1 MYVRGS
7 DKNIEYKRDLNGFF
21 RGIIMSDA
29 DPIELYR
36 CKIFV
41 PEIHE
46 LVYDT
51 VEGREKVRYYIAPDE
66 LGSLQPDDHKQL
78 IETLPWAEQ
87 ASSLFGEQG
96 LSHYDA
102 FRGTQTPGTN
112 YDTGSR
118 RTNTPNAQEM
128 NTYVS
133 QTLAS
138 GDIVKGT
145 SGSDT
150 NPFNPTGQASVYM
163 PAPNAPNAHG
173 IHGIPS
179 VGAHVWVF
187 FDRGDINCPVYFA
200 ACPSAAETNQVFHDR
215 QYPDGYSDNYK
226 ESANVKDRPPEPSS
240 ETNLNRERVSERSD
254 LGNIDPETR
263 RLLYELT
270 QSEVGGQGRNAQI
283 AFMETVSNR
292 AAAEG
297 RSIHSIVTDKRYY
310 EPLKRGITRPVNNTT
325 RNNYNS
331 VFDQVVAGT
340 NITRGATH
348 NASAGVARSA
358 RAGGYN
364 ANVRSIIVIGG
375 ETFYN
380 KELPR
385 EQNWLREFN
394 ETS

>member
-29 DPIELYR
+29 DPEQAYR

-46 LVYDT
+46 LVYNTEED
-51 VEGREKVRYYIAPDE
+51 GKKIRYYIAPHE
-66 LGSLQPDDHKQL
+66 MGSLLPDDHKRL
-78 IETLPWAEQ
+78 LETLPWAEQ
-87 ASSLFGEQG
+87 ASGLFGEQG
-96 LSHYDA
+96 LSHYNA

-118 RTNTPNAQEM
+118 KTNTPNAQEM
-128 NTYVS
+128 NTYPS

-138 GDIVKGT
+138 SDVVKGS

-150 NPFNPTGQASVYM
+150 NPFNPTGQAAVYM
-163 PAPNAPNAHG
+163 PAPNAPQAHG

-200 ACPSAAETNQVFHDR
+200 ACPSAAETNQVFHDGN
-215 QYPDGYSDNYK
+215 YPDSYSTKYGK
-226 ESANVKDRPPEPSS
+226 ENVQGTPPEPKDAIY
-240 ETNLNRERVSERSD
+240 LNRVPVSERGD
-254 LGNIDPETR
+254 LGNIDPETK
-263 RLLYELT
+263 RLLYELM
-270 QSEVGGQGRNAQI
+270 QSEVGGQGRDAQI
-283 AFMETVSNR
+283 AFMETVANR

-297 RSIHSIVTDKRYY
+297 RSINSIVTDSRYY
-310 EPLKRGITRPVNNTT
+310 EPLQRNITRSVNNST
-325 RNNYNS
+325 RNNYDS
-331 VFDQVVAGT
+331 VFDEVVTGS
-340 NITRGATH
+340 NITLGATH
-348 NASAGVARSA
+348 NASAGVASKV

-364 ANVRSIIVIGG
+364 ANVSSIIVIGG

-380 KELPR
+380 KDLSK

-394 ETS
+394 KTS